1 MCKKKNFLGILTY
14 FKNER
19 SSIYEWI
26 LHYRKWGVDHI
37 WMIDNGSEDD
47 YDINEFINDG
57 FVTLYQEP
65 NLGQQD
71 SYNKYLPY
79 IKNEVEWLGVFDMDE
94 FLYSKEDD
102 NLKKVIAG
110 IDQTIKTISIQMT
123 IFFPT
128 TFESSASVIESNI
141 LRRSFDSNNHP
152 KSLYNLDFCDRV
164 DIHKLK
170 LDKKLHLEADNT
182 LLCINHYRYT
192 SFEYLYGI
200 KEGRGGGIHKRKYKS
215 KYSRFLVLIK
225 SLDDNFLSN
234 DTYLRDRSQD
244 VIEQSKKVVVKPCIE
259 LYPESSWLYLK
270 NNLKDKYEQ
279 FKRYNDNNQ
288 LLNHQQINE
297 INMFLNNISEKYC

>member
-19 SSIYEWI
+19 TSIYEWI

-57 FVTLYQEP
+57 FVTFYQEP

-141 LRRSFDSNNHP
+141 LQRSFDSNNHP

-164 DIHKLK
+164 DIHTLK
-170 LDKKLHLEADNT
+170 SDKKLHLEADNT

-225 SLDDNFLSN
+225 SFDDNFLSN
-234 DTYLRDRSQD
+234 DTYLRDRSKD
-244 VIEQSKKVVVKPCIE
+244 VIEQSKKVAVKPCIE

-288 LLNHQQINE
+288 LLNHQQIND